1 MAVNMRKE
9 DQDALAAAGEAWNK
23 ANAAGDKAGM
33 DAAHAQAEAIR
44 NNYGYSG
51 GSDGSQY
58 ISKNDD
64 NSSGSSGGGQY
75 NYNGN
80 TVNYTPVGQGSDYWA
95 NQVGMSA
102 EDQKLLSQYGQM
114 WTDAAAAGDKT
125 GMSMAAGYADA
136 IRRKYGYT
144 GGSDGSD
151 YVETGDFWKNGGGG
165 SWGGSFDSEYK
176 DEMDSLLD
184 AILNRPD
191 FSYDYTK
198 DPLYQQYAEVYT
210 REGNR
215 AMLDTLGQ
223 VAARTGG
230 LASSYATAAA
240 NQANNYYMS
249 QLGDKIPE
257 LQQLAYSMW
266 MDDYNMDMQ
275 NMSLL
280 MGLDDTAY
288 SRWNNDRN
296 FNYGVF
302 RDNISDGRYEDETA
316 YNRWWEQYQFGQNN
330 SIYQDETEYERA
342 LRKAETLAQFG
353 NFSGYKALGYSD
365 AEIQAMQDAWN
376 RQNTVSYSSGG
387 GSSRRSSGSSKSSGS
402 SGSSS
407 SSGSSGSSDD
417 GQPSIDMNSVIELGY
432 GPISASYL
440 ADLEAK
446 GEIVSYVENGKIKY
460 KKVNSGLKIP
470 TLDFII

>member
-1 MAVNMRKE
+1 MAVNMSKE

-51 GSDGSQY
+51 GSDGSKY
-58 ISKNDD
+58 ISKN
-64 NSSGSSGGGQY
+64 NSGSSGASGEGYQPI
-75 NYNGN
+75 GL
-80 TVNYTPVGQGSDYWA
+80 GSDYWA
-95 NQVGMSA
+95 NQVGMSK
-102 EDQKLLSQYGQM
+102 EDQDLLHQYGQM
-114 WTDAAAAGDKT
+114 WTDANKTGDKT

-136 IRRKYGYT
+136 IRRKYGYS

-151 YVETGDFWKNGGGG
+151 YIETGDFWKNGSGGG
-165 SWGGSFDSEYK
+165 WGGSFDSEYK
-176 DEMDSLLD
+176 DEIDSLLD

-223 VAARTGG
+223 VSARTGG
-230 LASSYATAAA
+230 LASSYATSAA

-302 RDNISDGRYEDETA
+302 RDNISDSRYEDETA
-316 YNRWWEQYQFGQNN
+316 YDRWWEQYQFGQNN

-376 RQNTVSYSSGG
+376 RQNTVSYISGG
-387 GSSRRSSGSSKSSGS
+387 RSSSKSSGS
-402 SGSSS
+402 SKKSGSSKSSS
-407 SSGSSGSSDD
+407 SSGSSSSND
-417 GQPSIDMNSVIELGY
+417 GQPTVDLNSVIELGY
-432 GPISASYL
+432 GPISANYL

-460 KKVNSGLKIP
+460 KKVNTGLKIP
-470 TLDFII
+470 TLDLII